1 MKFNNQVAVL
11 SNFSNI
17 NETLSV
23 PLVVNSNKLYF
34 GNYQRL
40 QDTLLQRFELVVND
54 NLTLAADGTST
65 LVTTTYL
72 DKMYLFLLD
81 KNGNVLVDGIPLS
94 KFKVDTT
101 STATNSFSVF
111 PGFDNVDVD
120 WQKSYI
126 LMDNTTYNNAAVT
139 GKTIQVELQY
149 MWKPGTSE
157 FDTRYRQYC
166 ERVRKYNEVMDR
178 IRQSYNLPATK
189 VTD

>member
-23 PLVVNSNKLYF
+23 PLVANAAKVYF

-40 QDTLLQRFELVVND
+40 QDTLLQRFEVIANT

-65 LVTTTYL
+65 LVSIANL
-72 DKMYLFLLD
+72 DKLYLYLLD

-101 STATNSFSVF
+101 STANNSFSVF

-126 LMDNTTYNNAAVT
+126 AIDATTLASIS
-139 GKTIQVELQY
+139 GQTIQVELQY

-157 FDTRYRQYC
+157 FESRYRQYC
-166 ERVRKYNEVMDR
+166 DRMRNYNDVINR
-178 IRQSYNLPATK
+178 IRQQYQLPATK